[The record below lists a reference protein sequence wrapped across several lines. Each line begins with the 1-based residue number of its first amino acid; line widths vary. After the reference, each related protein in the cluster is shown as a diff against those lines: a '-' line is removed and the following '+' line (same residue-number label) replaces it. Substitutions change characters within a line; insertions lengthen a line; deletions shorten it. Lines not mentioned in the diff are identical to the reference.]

1 MKELTQTTY
10 LFTDTGCKLLC
21 EEHSTYASL
30 LRSAVV
36 SPGND
41 DGPGN

>member
-1 MKELTQTTY
+1 MKELTQTTH
-10 LFTDTGCKLLC
+10 LFADTGSKLAC
-21 EEHSTYASL
+21 EECSTYASL
-30 LRSAVV
+30 LRSAMV